1 MQKVLNLIVLV
12 CLMIAFATFNSCK
25 KEDIPARIPIVLETT
40 PDASATI
47 TTSVGEVLTGST
59 AAISGNVTSMVG
71 LFVVA
76 RGICYNTVPNPIAYE
91 SNSYIEQEVQSYE
104 WTGKFTV
111 SLTNLTPGKFYYV
124 RAFVAVMTGTDYG
137 DQLVIYGNEV
147 TFNAGDPKSV
157 SGSIIYNPDLNPDL
171 TWGSVSDIEGNSYK
185 TVQIGTQTW
194 MAENLRTT
202 KLKDGSNL
210 LTYYWYNNDPV
221 SFKNTYGA
229 LYDWYTVNT
238 GNLCPAGWHVPGD
251 EEWKQLEMS
260 LGMSRA
266 SADTSYVDFDVYG
279 MGYRGTNQGTQ
290 MKATNGW
297 IPWEGR
303 GGNGTNTS
311 GFSALPAGD
320 TGWDYKFGG
329 AGVCTSYWCSGEPPI
344 ARTLCT
350 DESKVSRAVYFKSIG
365 FSVRCLKD

>member
-1 MQKVLNLIVLV
+1 ML
-12 CLMIAFATFNSCK
+12 F
-25 KEDIPARIPIVLETT
+25 
-40 PDASATI
+40 
-47 TTSVGEVLTGST
+47 VLTGLSACTEEEPPLIKEENTT
-59 AAISGNVTSMVG
+59 AT
-71 LFVVA
+71 
-76 RGICYNTVPNPIAYE
+76 TDKEE
-91 SNSYIEQEVQSYE
+91 SKAEEE
-104 WTGKFTV
+104 KP
-111 SLTNLTPGKFYYV
+111 LTNEEEKPATIEEEKP
-124 RAFVAVMTGTDYG
+124 VAD
-137 DQLVIYGNEV
+137 I
-147 TFNAGDPKSV
+147 DP
-157 SGSIIYNPDLNPDL
+157 IIYNPDLNPDY
-171 TWGSVSDIEGNSYK
+171 TWGSVSDIDGNTYK

-202 KLKDGSNL
+202 KFNDGNNM
-210 LTYYWYNNDPV
+210 TTGAYYWYNNDPV

-229 LYDWYTVNT
+229 LYDWYAVNT
-238 GNLCPAGWHVPGD
+238 GKLCPTGWHVPGD
-251 EEWKQLEMS
+251 EEWKQLEMA

-279 MGYRGTNQGTQ
+279 MGYRGTDQGTQ

-329 AGVCTSYWCSGEPPI
+329 AGVCTSFWCFGEPPI
-344 ARTLCT
+344 ARTLGT
-350 DESKVSRAVYFKSIG
+350 DESKVSRAVYYKYIG